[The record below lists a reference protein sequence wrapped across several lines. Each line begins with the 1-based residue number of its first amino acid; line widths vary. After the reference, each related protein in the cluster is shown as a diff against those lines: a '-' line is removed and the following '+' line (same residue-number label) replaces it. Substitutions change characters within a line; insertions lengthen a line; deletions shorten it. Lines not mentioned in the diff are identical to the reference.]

1 MAFQSTSCPMT
12 NKTFGLILAFCF
24 LTSGACFADL
34 FSPQMGTW
42 KLNAAK
48 SKLSREMGRNDMVDY
63 EMSFM
68 KTKVTISG
76 VDKNGHALHS
86 EWKGNFDGHDYPV
99 TGDPASDARSYRKVN
114 DNTMEFTVKQGGK
127 VMATGKIVVAPDGN
141 SRTVTS
147 WSTNSKGK
155 RVTTIA
161 VYDKVNLRD
170 KVMGH

>member
-1 MAFQSTSCPMT
+1 MAFQSTSCAMT

-42 KLNAAK
+42 KLNPAK

-99 TGDPASDARSYRKVN
+99 TGDPSSDARSYRKVN